1 MPLSA
6 TINVDMGES
15 YGPWHLGADEQ
26 LMPYLDYA
34 NVACGFHAS
43 DPDVMRKTTALAKRN
58 GVNIGCHPGL
68 PDLQGF
74 GRRELHMTPSSF
86 FNAIL
91 YQAGALSGFLKLD
104 GLEMSHVKCHG
115 QAYVM
120 SSKNIELAREAAKVA
135 QLYKVPMLGLP
146 GSAHE
151 EACKELGVEFIP
163 EFYADLQYSDEA
175 KLLAPRSAAE
185 RHPITG
191 PQVYDRIRTMLE
203 TRSWHSLNGVKLEFP
218 PSTDKVSICVHGD
231 FPGAEEVAKAV
242 RKAIDDVNSSS
253 AR

>member
-1 MPLSA
+1 MPLEA

-15 YGPWHLGADEQ
+15 YGPWHLGADEV

-43 DPDVMRKTTALAKRN
+43 DFDVMAKTAALAKKHK
-58 GVNIGCHPGL
+58 VNIGCHPGL

-74 GRRELHMTPSSF
+74 GRREMHLPPPSF

-91 YQAGALSGFLKLD
+91 YQAGALSGFLKLHD
-104 GLEMSHVKCHG
+104 IPMSHLKCHG

-120 SSKNIELAREAAKVA
+120 SSKNIELARQAAKVA
-135 QLYKVPMLGLP
+135 KLYDVPMLGLP

-151 EACKELGVEFIP
+151 EACEELSVEFIP
-163 EFYADLQYSDEA
+163 EFYADLQYDDNA

-185 RHPITG
+185 RHPFTG
-191 PQVYDRIRTMLE
+191 EEVYARVRAMLE
-203 TRSWHSLNGVKLEFP
+203 TRTWKSLNGAELQFP
-218 PSTDKVSICVHGD
+218 KSTQQVSVCIHGD
-231 FPGAEEVAKAV
+231 FPGAENVAKAV
-242 RKAIDDVNSSS
+242 RKAIDDVK
-253 AR
+253 AKQ

>member
-1 MPLSA
+1 MPLEA

-26 LMPYLDYA
+26 LMPLLDFA

-43 DPDVMRKTTALAKRN
+43 DFDVMAKTVALAKTHR
-58 GVNIGCHPGL
+58 VNIGCHPGL

-74 GRRELHMTPSSF
+74 GRREMHLTPSSF
-86 FNAIL
+86 HNAIL
-91 YQAGALSGFLKLD
+91 YQAGALSGFLKLN

-120 SSKNIELAREAAKVA
+120 SSKNIELARQAAKVA
-135 QLYKVPMLGLP
+135 KLYNVPMLGLP
-146 GSAHE
+146 GSQHE
-151 EACKELGVEFIP
+151 QACEELSVEFIP
-163 EFYADLQYSDEA
+163 EFYADLQYDDSA

-191 PQVYDRIRTMLE
+191 EEAYTRIRGMLE
-203 TRSWHSLNGVKLEFP
+203 TGTWTSLNGAQLSFP
-218 PSTDKVSICVHGD
+218 ASTTKVSICVHGD

-242 RKAIDDVNSSS
+242 RKAIEDTKPE
-253 AR
+253 